1 MIESIVTFLES
12 ILGATG
18 LGRHALVFLLSMLP
32 AISGPAIAIPIGAAM
47 GLPPLTNAMASAAGN
62 IFPVPFIIFFI
73 RKIFAWMR
81 KTSKTLGKIAD
92 KFENRAKARAAKRIR
107 SAANFSDSTAPISD
121 SAGKSNDETAQNNA
135 PPVPNTPIGGRFRYG
150 AFFGLLLFVAIPLPI
165 PGMGAWTGA
174 LIATIINVRFKV
186 AMPAIALGIIISSI
200 TTTIVT
206 YGLMTW
212 MYGRPLKTP
221 KDPPI

>member
-1 MIESIVTFLES
+1 LIESIVIFLES

-18 LGRHALVFLLSMLP
+18 WGRHALVFLLSMFP

-47 GLPPLTNAMASAAGN
+47 GLPPLTNAIASAAGN

-92 KFENRAKARAAKRIR
+92 SLENRAKARAARR
-107 SAANFSDSTAPISD
+107 NWSADNKNEQTAPNGTLTKHSD
-121 SAGKSNDETAQNNA
+121 VPTMPNGDFTESSDALAAPAGAK
-135 PPVPNTPIGGRFRYG
+135 GGRFRYG
-150 AFFGLLLFVAIPLPI
+150 AFFGLLLFVAVPLPI
-165 PGMGAWTGA
+165 PGTGAWTGA
-174 LIATIINVRFKV
+174 MIATIINVRFKI
-186 AMPAIALGIIISSI
+186 AMPAIALGIIISSVI
-200 TTTIVT
+200 ATVVT

-212 MYGRPLKTP
+212 
-221 KDPPI
+221 I

>member
-92 KFENRAKARAAKRIR
+92 KFENRAKARAARR
-107 SAANFSDSTAPISD
+107 NWSAANEDSSTAP
-121 SAGKSNDETAQNNA
+121 NA
-135 PPVPNTPIGGRFRYG
+135 PQGGRFRYG
-150 AFFGLLLFVAIPLPI
+150 AFFGLLLFVAAPLPI

-174 LIATIINVRFKV
+174 LIATIINVRFKI
-186 AMPAIALGIIISSI
+186 AMPAIALGIIISCII
-200 TTTIVT
+200 TTVVT
-206 YGLMTW
+206 YGLIA
-212 MYGRPLKTP
+212 RF
-221 KDPPI
+221 